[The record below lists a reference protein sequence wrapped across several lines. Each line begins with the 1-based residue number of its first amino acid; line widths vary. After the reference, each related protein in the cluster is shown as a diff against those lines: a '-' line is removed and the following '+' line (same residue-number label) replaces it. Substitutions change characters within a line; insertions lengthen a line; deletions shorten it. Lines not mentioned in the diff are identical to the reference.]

1 MLYVLPDYY
10 PAFRCLADTCPDTC
24 CAGWQIS
31 IDPKSLK
38 RYRAY
43 RGDFRPRLLKGIRWN
58 KKVFRQDSHGRCVF
72 LDKKNLCGMYL
83 HMGRDTM
90 CRTCRLYPRH
100 IEEFENVR
108 EVSLS
113 LSCPEAARLL
123 LEGEAPVRF
132 LEFNRPGRL
141 EAYQNFDQL
150 LYSQLY
156 TARQRMTG
164 ILQNRSLSLSLRFG
178 LISWLADEME
188 KKWKRGSLSTWE
200 ELLEKTESGCFD
212 EMLQKRLIS
221 CRKSSASWIR
231 KAFGS
236 LRTFQVLRGE
246 WPLWLME
253 TEDLLYK
260 RGWKFYETIQEE
272 FRKWMEK
279 DSFDWEIPMEQLGV
293 YFLFSYFC
301 GSVYDK
307 EIRACAQLAV
317 VHTWLLRE
325 MLTACWLRNEKTLC
339 PEELTDLACRYSREL
354 EHSSENQKHM
364 EALVIQNKLPWL

>member
-1 MLYVLPDYY
+1 MICPTIYFLLYRKYHQSGGPLTRIWLSGPLPERKNSRRNTLY
-10 PAFRCLADTCPDTC
+10 ALRTAGLLSRFRCLADTCPDTC

-200 ELLEKTESGCFD
+200 ELLEKTESG
-212 EMLQKRLIS
+212 
-221 CRKSSASWIR
+221 
-231 KAFGS
+231 
-236 LRTFQVLRGE
+236 
-246 WPLWLME
+246 
-253 TEDLLYK
+253 
-260 RGWKFYETIQEE
+260 
-272 FRKWMEK
+272 FRR
-279 DSFDWEIPMEQLGV
+279 S
-293 YFLFSYFC
+293 
-301 GSVYDK
+301 
-307 EIRACAQLAV
+307 
-317 VHTWLLRE
+317 
-325 MLTACWLRNEKTLC
+325 
-339 PEELTDLACRYSREL
+339 
-354 EHSSENQKHM
+354 
-364 EALVIQNKLPWL
+364 